1 MISNMFRATS
11 QKYLQMP
18 LSEGFDEL
26 FVEFAQEL
34 RLHGMLIG
42 TDDVI
47 TFCNAVSVLDAT
59 DVMDVYWGGRT
70 SLIRR
75 KENIPVYNELFQRF
89 FFDNWEDEPSE
100 IKKKFRAQVS
110 TTSTIEI
117 PENER
122 TENGESKDDT
132 KMGFMA
138 ASHEIF
144 RNKSFN
150 ECTPQEIAALRKMM
164 SNIRLNPPIR
174 RTRRMISNNKGKRLN
189 LRKIVRE
196 NMRAMDENR
205 EIFYIKKKEKLR
217 PIVFILDIS
226 GSMAD
231 YSRNLLQLAYSA
243 RSAHQKVEVFCFG
256 TRLTR
261 VTRSLSRRNPDQ
273 AMELAGAEVMDWEG
287 GTRIGDAI
295 NTFLKKWGRGRVG
308 RGSIVVICSDG
319 LDRGEPETLAKS
331 MEALSRVAHRVVWMN
346 PLRGNADRYIPTSM
360 GMIIAEPFIDEVV
373 SGHNLKSLEEFSRK
387 LVSIR

>member
-1 MISNMFRATS
+1 MFLATL
-11 QKYLQMP
+11 QKLSLMP

-42 TDDVI
+42 SDDVI

-59 DVMDVYWGGRT
+59 NVMDVYWGGRT
-70 SLIRR
+70 CLVRR
-75 KENIPVYNELFQRF
+75 KENIPVYNEIFQRF
-89 FFDNWEDEPSE
+89 FFDNWDDEVSE
-100 IKKKFRAQVS
+100 AKKKFRAQVS

-122 TENGESKDDT
+122 TEQGDSNDDT

-144 RNKSFN
+144 RNKAFN
-150 ECTPQEIAALRKMM
+150 ECTPQELAALRKMM

-174 RTRRMISNNKGKRLN
+174 KTRRLVATRKGKKLN
-189 LRKIVRE
+189 MRKIVRE
-196 NMRAMDENR
+196 NMRALGENR
-205 EIFYIKKKEKLR
+205 EIFYTKKKEKLR

-243 RSAHQKVEVFCFG
+243 RSANQKVEVFCFG

-273 AMELAGAEVMDWEG
+273 AMELAGAEAMDWEG
-287 GTRIGDAI
+287 GTRIGDAV

-319 LDRGEPETLAKS
+319 LDRGDPETLAKS
-331 MEALSRVAHRVVWMN
+331 MEALSRIAHRVVWMN
-346 PLRGNADRYIPTSM
+346 PHRGDTDRYVPTSM
-360 GMIIAEPFIDEVV
+360 GMIIAEPFIDEIV

>member
-1 MISNMFRATS
+1 
-11 QKYLQMP
+11 MP
-18 LSEGFDEL
+18 LTEGFDEL

-42 TDDVI
+42 SDDVI

-59 DVMDVYWGGRT
+59 DVMNVYWAGRT
-70 SLIRR
+70 SLVRR
-75 KENIPVYNELFQRF
+75 KENIPVYNEIFQRF
-89 FFDNWEDEPSE
+89 FFDNWEEEASE
-100 IKKKFRAQVS
+100 VKQKFRAQVS
-110 TTSTIEI
+110 TTATIEI

-122 TENGESKDDT
+122 TEQGDTNDDT

-144 RNKSFN
+144 RSKAFN
-150 ECTPQEIAALRKMM
+150 ECTPQELAALRKMM

-174 RTRRMISNNKGKRLN
+174 RTRRLISTSKGKKLN
-189 LRKIVRE
+189 MRKIVRE
-196 NMRAMDENR
+196 NMRAMGENR
-205 EIFYIKKKEKLR
+205 EIFYTKKKEKLR

-243 RSAHQKVEVFCFG
+243 RNAHQKVEVFCFG

-273 AMELAGAEVMDWEG
+273 AMELAGTEAMDWEG

-319 LDRGEPETLAKS
+319 LDRGNPETLAKS
-331 MEALSRVAHRVVWMN
+331 MEALSRIAHRIVWMN
-346 PLRGNADRYIPTSM
+346 PHRGDADRYVPTSM

>member
-1 MISNMFRATS
+1 MFLATL
-11 QKYLQMP
+11 QKLSLMP

-42 TDDVI
+42 SDDVI

-59 DVMDVYWGGRT
+59 NVMDVYWGGRT
-70 SLIRR
+70 CLVRR
-75 KENIPVYNELFQRF
+75 KENIPVYNEIFQRF
-89 FFDNWEDEPSE
+89 FFDNWDDEVSE
-100 IKKKFRAQVS
+100 AKKKFRAQVS

-122 TENGESKDDT
+122 TEQGDSNDDT

-144 RNKSFN
+144 RNKAFN
-150 ECTPQEIAALRKMM
+150 ECTPQELAALRKMM
-164 SNIRLNPPIR
+164 SNIRINPPIR
-174 RTRRMISNNKGKRLN
+174 KTSRLVATRKGKKLN
-189 LRKIVRE
+189 MRKIVRE
-196 NMRAMDENR
+196 NMRALGENR
-205 EIFYIKKKEKLR
+205 EIFYTKKKEKLR

-243 RSAHQKVEVFCFG
+243 RSANQKVEVFCFG

-273 AMELAGAEVMDWEG
+273 AMELAGAEALDWEG
-287 GTRIGDAI
+287 GTRIGDAV

-319 LDRGEPETLAKS
+319 LDRGDPETLAKS
-331 MEALSRVAHRVVWMN
+331 MEALSRIAHRVVWMN
-346 PLRGNADRYIPTSM
+346 PHRGDTDRYVPTSM
-360 GMIIAEPFIDEVV
+360 GMIIAEPFIDEIV

>member
-1 MISNMFRATS
+1 
-11 QKYLQMP
+11 MP
-18 LSEGFDEL
+18 LTEGFDEL

-34 RLHGMLIG
+34 RSHGMLVG
-42 TDDVI
+42 SDDVI
-47 TFCNAVSVLDAT
+47 TFCNAVSVLDGT

-70 SLIRR
+70 TLVRR
-75 KENIPVYNELFQRF
+75 KENIPVYNEIFQRF
-89 FFDNWEDEPSE
+89 FFDNLEEEESVA
-100 IKKKFRAQVS
+100 KKKFRAQV
-110 TTSTIEI
+110 
-117 PENER
+117 ER
-122 TENGESKDDT
+122 TEQGDSNDDT

-144 RNKSFN
+144 RNKAFN
-150 ECTPQEIAALRKMM
+150 ECTPQELLALRKMM

-174 RTRRMISNNKGKRLN
+174 RTRRLISTNKGKKLN
-189 LRKIVRE
+189 MRKIVRE
-196 NMRAMDENR
+196 NMRAMGENR
-205 EIFYIKKKEKLR
+205 EIFYTKKKERLR
-217 PIVFILDIS
+217 PVVFILDIS

-243 RSAHQKVEVFCFG
+243 RSANQKVEVFCFG

-273 AMELAGAEVMDWEG
+273 AMEQAGAEAMDWEG

-319 LDRGEPETLAKS
+319 LDRGDPETLAKS
-331 MEALSRVAHRVVWMN
+331 MEALSRIAYRVVWMN
-346 PLRGNADRYIPTSM
+346 PHRGDADRYVPTSM

>member
-1 MISNMFRATS
+1 
-11 QKYLQMP
+11 
-18 LSEGFDEL
+18 
-26 FVEFAQEL
+26 
-34 RLHGMLIG
+34 
-42 TDDVI
+42 
-47 TFCNAVSVLDAT
+47 
-59 DVMDVYWGGRT
+59 MDVYWGGRT
-70 SLIRR
+70 SLVRR
-75 KENIPVYNELFQRF
+75 KENIPVYNEIFQRF
-89 FFDNWEDEPSE
+89 FFDNWEEEASE
-100 IKKKFRAQVS
+100 AKKKFRAQVS
-110 TTSTIEI
+110 TTATIEI

-122 TENGESKDDT
+122 TEQGDSNDDT

-144 RNKSFN
+144 RNKAFN
-150 ECTPQEIAALRKMM
+150 ECTPQELAALRKMM

-174 RTRRMISNNKGKRLN
+174 RTRRLISTSKGKKLN
-189 LRKIVRE
+189 MRKIVRE
-196 NMRAMDENR
+196 NMRAMGENR
-205 EIFYIKKKEKLR
+205 EIYFTKKKEKLR

-243 RSAHQKVEVFCFG
+243 RSANQKVEVFCFG

-273 AMELAGAEVMDWEG
+273 AMELAGTEAMDWEG

-319 LDRGEPETLAKS
+319 LDRGDPETLAKS
-331 MEALSRVAHRVVWMN
+331 MEALSRIAHRVVWMN
-346 PLRGNADRYIPTSM
+346 PHRGDAERYVPTSM

>member
-1 MISNMFRATS
+1 MSLT
-11 QKYLQMP
+11 
-18 LSEGFDEL
+18 EGFDEL

-42 TDDVI
+42 SDDVI

-59 DVMDVYWGGRT
+59 DVMDVYWAGRT
-70 SLIRR
+70 SLVRR
-75 KENIPVYNELFQRF
+75 KENIPVYNEIFQRF
-89 FFDNWEDEPSE
+89 FFDNWEEEASE
-100 IKKKFRAQVS
+100 VKQKFRAQVS
-110 TTSTIEI
+110 TTATIEI

-122 TENGESKDDT
+122 TEQGDTNDDT

-144 RNKSFN
+144 RSKAFN
-150 ECTPQEIAALRKMM
+150 ECTPQELAALRKMM

-174 RTRRMISNNKGKRLN
+174 RTRRLISTSKGKKLN
-189 LRKIVRE
+189 MRKIVRE
-196 NMRAMDENR
+196 NMRAMGENR
-205 EIFYIKKKEKLR
+205 EIFYTKKKEKLR

-273 AMELAGAEVMDWEG
+273 AMELAGTEAMDWEG

-319 LDRGEPETLAKS
+319 LDRGNPETLAKS
-331 MEALSRVAHRVVWMN
+331 MEALSRIAHRIVWMN
-346 PLRGNADRYIPTSM
+346 PHRGDADRYVPTSM

>member
-1 MISNMFRATS
+1 MFLATL
-11 QKYLQMP
+11 QKLSLMP

-42 TDDVI
+42 SDDVI

-59 DVMDVYWGGRT
+59 NVMDVYWGGRT
-70 SLIRR
+70 CLVRR
-75 KENIPVYNELFQRF
+75 KENIPVYNEIFQRF
-89 FFDNWEDEPSE
+89 FFDNWDDEVSE
-100 IKKKFRAQVS
+100 AKKKFRAQVS

-117 PENER
+117 PENES
-122 TENGESKDDT
+122 TEQGDSNDDT

-144 RNKSFN
+144 RNKAFN
-150 ECTPQEIAALRKMM
+150 ECTPQELAALRKMM

-174 RTRRMISNNKGKRLN
+174 KTRRLVATRKGKKLN
-189 LRKIVRE
+189 MRKIVRE
-196 NMRAMDENR
+196 NMRALGENR
-205 EIFYIKKKEKLR
+205 EIFYTKKKEKLR

-243 RSAHQKVEVFCFG
+243 RSANQKVEVFCFG

-273 AMELAGAEVMDWEG
+273 AMELAGAEAMDWEG
-287 GTRIGDAI
+287 GTRIGDAV

-319 LDRGEPETLAKS
+319 LDRGDPETLAKS
-331 MEALSRVAHRVVWMN
+331 MEALSRIAHRVVWMN
-346 PLRGNADRYIPTSM
+346 PHRGDTDRYVPTSM
-360 GMIIAEPFIDEVV
+360 GMIIAEPFIDEIV

>member
-1 MISNMFRATS
+1 
-11 QKYLQMP
+11 MP
-18 LSEGFDEL
+18 LTEGFDEL

-42 TDDVI
+42 SDDVI

-70 SLIRR
+70 SLVRR
-75 KENIPVYNELFQRF
+75 KENIPVYNEIFQRF
-89 FFDNWEDEPSE
+89 FFDNWEEAASE
-100 IKKKFRAQVS
+100 AKKKFRAQVS

-122 TENGESKDDT
+122 TEQGDSNDDT

-144 RNKSFN
+144 RNKAFN
-150 ECTPQEIAALRKMM
+150 ECTPQELAALRKMM

-174 RTRRMISNNKGKRLN
+174 RTRRLISTSKGKKLN
-189 LRKIVRE
+189 MRKIVRE
-196 NMRAMDENR
+196 NMRAMGENR
-205 EIFYIKKKEKLR
+205 EIYFTKKKEKLR

-243 RSAHQKVEVFCFG
+243 RSANQKVEVFCFG

-273 AMELAGAEVMDWEG
+273 AMELAGTEAMDWEG

-319 LDRGEPETLAKS
+319 LDRGDPETLAKS
-331 MEALSRVAHRVVWMN
+331 MEALSRIAHRVVWMN
-346 PLRGNADRYIPTSM
+346 PHRGDAERYVPTSM

>member
-1 MISNMFRATS
+1 
-11 QKYLQMP
+11 MP
-18 LSEGFDEL
+18 LTEGFDEL

-42 TDDVI
+42 SDDVI

-59 DVMDVYWGGRT
+59 DVMDVYWAGRT
-70 SLIRR
+70 SLVRR
-75 KENIPVYNELFQRF
+75 KENIPVYNEIFQRF
-89 FFDNWEDEPSE
+89 FFDNWEEEASE
-100 IKKKFRAQVS
+100 AKQKFRAQVS
-110 TTSTIEI
+110 TTATIEI

-122 TENGESKDDT
+122 TEQGDSNDDT

-144 RNKSFN
+144 RSKAFN
-150 ECTPQEIAALRKMM
+150 ECTPRELAALRKMM

-174 RTRRMISNNKGKRLN
+174 RTRRLISTSKGKKLN
-189 LRKIVRE
+189 MRKIVRE
-196 NMRAMDENR
+196 NMRAMGENR
-205 EIFYIKKKEKLR
+205 EIFYTKKKEKLR

-243 RSAHQKVEVFCFG
+243 RTANQKVEVFCFG

-273 AMELAGAEVMDWEG
+273 AMELAGTEAMDWEG

-319 LDRGEPETLAKS
+319 LDRGDPETLAKS
-331 MEALSRVAHRVVWMN
+331 MEALSRIAHRIVWMN
-346 PLRGNADRYIPTSM
+346 PHRGDAERYVPTSM

>member
-1 MISNMFRATS
+1 
-11 QKYLQMP
+11 MP
-18 LSEGFDEL
+18 LTEGFDEL

-42 TDDVI
+42 SDDVI

-59 DVMDVYWGGRT
+59 DVMNVYWAGRT
-70 SLIRR
+70 SLVRR
-75 KENIPVYNELFQRF
+75 KENIPVYNEIFQRF
-89 FFDNWEDEPSE
+89 FFDNWEEEASE
-100 IKKKFRAQVS
+100 VKQKFRAQVS
-110 TTSTIEI
+110 TTATIEI

-122 TENGESKDDT
+122 TEQGDTNDDT

-144 RNKSFN
+144 RSKAFN
-150 ECTPQEIAALRKMM
+150 ECTPQELAALRKMM

-174 RTRRMISNNKGKRLN
+174 RTRRLISTSKGKKLN
-189 LRKIVRE
+189 MRKIVRE
-196 NMRAMDENR
+196 NMRAMGENR
-205 EIFYIKKKEKLR
+205 EIFYTKKKEKLR

-273 AMELAGAEVMDWEG
+273 AMELAGTEAMDWEG

-319 LDRGEPETLAKS
+319 LDRGNPETLAKS
-331 MEALSRVAHRVVWMN
+331 MEALSRIAHRIVWMN
-346 PLRGNADRYIPTSM
+346 PHRGDADRYVPTSM